1 MRLLSSRLA
10 TSSFSFAGAVLVIAI
25 SAFLILPLVVIIASS
40 FGEDAFL
47 RFPPT
52 GFTLSWYER
61 MLELEQF
68 IDPLGI
74 SLRLAAIVAVLSAVG
89 GSLAAYAIA
98 RTPRLRSAGLE
109 NLFILPIILPS
120 LVVGLALLVLFNLIG
135 ITNPWLTL
143 VFGHVAVTLPLVLQT
158 SGSLVGALD
167 RNLEYAAMTL
177 GARPAAV
184 TRRIVLPLL
193 RPALIGGLVMA
204 FALSFDEFVISI
216 LLAHGGVVTFPVQ
229 LFQYMRFSVNPT
241 VAAISTILIGATC
254 LIVFALQRA
263 IGLDVLLRLK
273 NRS

>member
-1 MRLLSSRLA
+1 MKPR
-10 TSSFSFAGAVLVIAI
+10 SFRFAGWSFAIAGAGLVIAV
-25 SAFLILPLVVIIASS
+25 SAFLILPLVVIVASS
-40 FGEDAFL
+40 IGEDAFL

-68 IDPLGI
+68 IGPLGV
-74 SLRLAAIVAVLSAVG
+74 SLRLAAIVALLSALA

-98 RTPRLRSAGLE
+98 RAPRLRSAGLE

-120 LVVGLALLVLFNLIG
+120 LVVGLALLVFFNLIG

-143 VFGHVAVTLPLVLQT
+143 VFGHVAVTLPIVLQT
-158 SGSLVGALD
+158 SASLVGILD
-167 RNLEYAAMTL
+167 RNLEDAAMTL
-177 GARPAAV
+177 GARPATV
-184 TRRIVLPLL
+184 TRKIVLPLL
-193 RPALIGGLVMA
+193 RPAIIGGLVMA

-216 LLAHGGVVTFPVQ
+216 LLAHGGVITFPVQ

-241 VAAISTILIGATC
+241 VAAISTVLIGATC

-263 IGLDVLLRLK
+263 IGLDVLFGLK
-273 NRS
+273 RRS

>member
-10 TSSFSFAGAVLVIAI
+10 TSSFSFAGAGLVIAI
-25 SAFLILPLVVIIASS
+25 SAFLVLPLVVIIASS

-74 SLRLAAIVAVLSAVG
+74 SLRLAAIVAVLSAIG

-120 LVVGLALLVLFNLIG
+120 LVVGLAL
-135 ITNPWLTL
+135 
-143 VFGHVAVTLPLVLQT
+143 
-158 SGSLVGALD
+158 
-167 RNLEYAAMTL
+167 
-177 GARPAAV
+177 
-184 TRRIVLPLL
+184 
-193 RPALIGGLVMA
+193 
-204 FALSFDEFVISI
+204 
-216 LLAHGGVVTFPVQ
+216 
-229 LFQYMRFSVNPT
+229 
-241 VAAISTILIGATC
+241 
-254 LIVFALQRA
+254 
-263 IGLDVLLRLK
+263 
-273 NRS
+273 